1 MSGGFFACT
10 LLRMEVLFGWLIVAL
25 LGVIISVG
33 GWLYR
38 RLDRKVDD
46 TNQIIRREL
55 RPNGGDSMFDRVT
68 EIEHRLRDGDHTMK
82 NLATNIQQ
90 LLDK

>member
-1 MSGGFFACT
+1 MDQEIVLLLVGVLLTSIGAGIGWYLRQLGARISGLKAK
-10 LLRMEVLFGWLIVAL
+10 I
-25 LGVIISVG
+25 
-33 GWLYR
+33 
-38 RLDRKVDD
+38 DD

-55 RPNGGDSMFDRVT
+55 RPNGGVSMFDRVT